1 MSMLSRRT
9 VSEDNGKRRPRACP
23 AGPPASRRPTSIWL
37 NSDPFTFMC
46 MTHMEICL
54 PKGEVGTWCANHN
67 GLDGKCPV
75 NTHGGLL
82 SESYVQG

>member
-1 MSMLSRRT
+1 
-9 VSEDNGKRRPRACP
+9 
-23 AGPPASRRPTSIWL
+23 
-37 NSDPFTFMC
+37 